1 MLRAAMEEMSA
12 YPAGYPLKRLES
24 RRVIQASVHLLD
36 LETRH
41 EEALEESDCSWQH
54 PTPSSWM
61 IPSEV

>member
-41 EEALEESDCSWQH
+41 EEALEESDCS
-54 PTPSSWM
+54 
-61 IPSEV
+61 